1 MLHAHSS
8 EPRTESRTEPRAG
21 HAIAAA
27 LVHPLD
33 RFYAELRQPLPPVQQ
48 VHGEEVPS
56 PQKELLVHLHDMTP
70 TLEEFFGAGLVLRM
84 LGRRRRGSEYFREV
98 VLVLED
104 SGLAVEFGAIKIHL
118 ERFPAPARTAIL
130 EERHPLGHLLSEHRI
145 PHLSRPKAF
154 LRVASDRVI
163 NEALGLKGAH
173 ILYGRRN
180 TLLTPTGE
188 PLAEIVEILP
198 PLERPPA
205 RGSGRVV
212 SGSTTIAPKR
222 P

>member
-1 MLHAHSS
+1 MLHAHSNIAG
-8 EPRTESRTEPRAG
+8 TESRPG

-33 RFYAELRQPLPPVQQ
+33 RFYAGLRQPLPPVQQ

-70 TLEEFFGAGLVLRM
+70 TLEAFFGAPLALRM

-98 VLVLED
+98 VLVLEA
-104 SGLAVEFGAIKIHL
+104 SRVPVEFGAIKIHL
-118 ERFPAPARTAIL
+118 DRFPAEARTAIL
-130 EERHPLGHLLSEHRI
+130 EERHPLGHLLGKHQI

-198 PLERPPA
+198 PFEALPA
-205 RGSGRVV
+205 RVAVRS
-212 SGSTTIAPKR
+212 APLQATLTAKR
-222 P
+222 L